1 MPSHGNMAKTY
12 KGYFDIGHMI
22 ESAMKEHICFVIAVS
37 EDKERGAGKT
47 YSSAKFLYER
57 YKQNGERCLIFV
69 RNVKELGHIAEGIFG
84 NYLNDNYPEVS
95 ITEKKQENVFSYIY
109 ATSGK
114 GEEKQVDII
123 GYVVP
128 LKNAPAVKQY
138 RGIFQSSNVRYFY
151 MDEFMP
157 LDGKYLNGETR
168 LMKTIYDTVNGN
180 IEDLPIIM
188 TANCISLGNPY
199 FSMLGLNGKIQS
211 NTRKI
216 KTDTVVYENVTVE
229 GLAERHLNSAAN
241 RAFGQTGDDYISN
254 VWIADNNSLVCKP
267 DGWGRAIYICTL
279 VYDNKKYGV
288 YDYYGSPYTY
298 LTNTIDKHCDYIY
311 NVKVEGD
318 LNIPLL
324 KSAPFLKSLKDKFY
338 KGQVRVS
345 TGEIQRMLL
354 EIFA

>member
-1 MPSHGNMAKTY
+1 MAKVY
-12 KGYFDIGHMI
+12 KDYFDIEHMI
-22 ESAMKEHICFVIAVS
+22 QTAMKEHICFVIAVS

-47 YSSAKFLYER
+47 YSSAKFLYNR
-57 YKQNGERCLIFV
+57 YVEHGERFMIFV
-69 RNVKELGHIAEGIFG
+69 RNVKELGNIAEGIFG
-84 NYLNDNYPEVS
+84 NFLNDNYPDVTIS
-95 ITEKKQENVFSYIY
+95 EKKQDNVFSYIY
-109 ATSGK
+109 ASQGK
-114 GEEKQVDII
+114 GEEKQTDIV

-128 LKNAPAVKQY
+128 LKNAAGVKQY

-168 LMKTIYDTVNGN
+168 LMKTIYDTVNGK

-188 TANCISLGNPY
+188 TANCITLGNPY
-199 FSMLGLNGKIQS
+199 FSMLGLNGKIQT

-229 GLAERHLNSAAN
+229 GLAEKHLNSAAN
-241 RAFGQTGDDYISN
+241 RAFRQTGEEYTSN

-279 VYDNKKYGV
+279 VYENKRLGV

-298 LTNTIDKHCDYIY
+298 ISNTVDKHCDYIY
-311 NVKVEGD
+311 NVKMDGD
-318 LNIPLL
+318 LNIPLMR
-324 KSAPFLKSLKDKFY
+324 SAPFLKTLKDRFY
-338 KGQVRVS
+338 RGTVRVS
-345 TGEIQRMLL
+345 NGDIQRMLL